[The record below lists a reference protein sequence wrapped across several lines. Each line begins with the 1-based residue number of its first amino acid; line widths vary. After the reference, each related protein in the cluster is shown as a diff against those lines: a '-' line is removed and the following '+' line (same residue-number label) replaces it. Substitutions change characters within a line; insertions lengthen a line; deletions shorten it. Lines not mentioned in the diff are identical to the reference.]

1 MITKIISGGQIGA
14 DQAGLRVGR
23 ALGIPTGGWAPK
35 DFMTL
40 GGPDPDLKIAYGLIE
55 LSEPGYKPRTFAN
68 VYNADA
74 TVRFAFN
81 FNSPGEC
88 CTLSALNKY
97 GRPYF
102 DVNIT
107 LHEEYAQ
114 LLPNPVQFAYWLN
127 ELEVETLNVAGNASR
142 DIEEFVCQYLATAI
156 GVLKHLDKGEPTGYE
171 ED

>member
-1 MITKIISGGQIGA
+1 MIEKIISGGQIGA

-23 ALGIPTGGWAPK
+23 ALNIPTGGIAPK

-40 GGPDPDLKIAYGLIE
+40 GGADPDLGIIYGLV
-55 LSEPGYKPRTFAN
+55 SNNVKGYAARTFSN
-68 VYNADA
+68 VCNADA

-81 FNSPGEC
+81 FDSPGER
-88 CTLSALNKY
+88 CTYRAIKRY
-97 GRPYF
+97 EKPYF

-114 LLPNPVQFAYWLN
+114 LLPNPVHFAYWLR
-127 ELEVETLNVAGNASR
+127 ELEVKTLNVAGNASR

-156 GVLKHLDKGEPTGYE
+156 GVLEGLDKGELTGYE
-171 ED
+171 EE